1 VVYNTYCV
9 VFSVLFVFVLYLV
22 YPRLPVSLDCLFS
35 SCILCIQGYQC
46 LWIVHSVFSN
56 VLDIYVLIKETKLIL
71 VEVVENKLNLKKTHK
86 FCILL
91 IDWLVFK
98 VNLID
103 HYQHKS
109 IKKRRKTV
117 YCMLFISNL
126 AVFQLYR
133 GVIRKNRV
141 IISNNISFLP
151 GYRYFTHALDVCHLK
166 LFVGGHI
173 SFSYCPW
180 YVINI
185 DFMYFSCTVTG
196 SSSNPNFR
204 EIILILYLLYVG
216 RRVWRYQRGNH
227 VP

>member
-1 VVYNTYCV
+1 M
-9 VFSVLFVFVLYLV
+9 F
-22 YPRLPVSLDCLFS
+22 
-35 SCILCIQGYQC
+35 
-46 LWIVHSVFSN
+46 
-56 VLDIYVLIKETKLIL
+56 
-71 VEVVENKLNLKKTHK
+71 
-86 FCILL
+86 
-91 IDWLVFK
+91 
-98 VNLID
+98 
-103 HYQHKS
+103 
-109 IKKRRKTV
+109 
-117 YCMLFISNL
+117 FISNW

-133 GVIRKNRV
+133 GVIRTNRV

-151 GYRYFTHALDVCHLK
+151 GYRYFTHAFDVCHLK

-216 RRVWRYQRGNH
+216 RRVWRYQREVIMFRKSKKDRQHNNKKKKDKRTKKDLQNINIKLKIE
-227 VP
+227 